1 MPRKESPTLTEAEL
15 RLMDI
20 LWDRGEAT
28 VGDVVNALAAASEPL
43 AYSSVLTTMRILERK
58 GYTRH
63 RKEGRAF
70 VYAPIVDRDAA
81 RSSAVRF
88 IMDRFFDRSAESM
101 MLNILQD
108 KDLDGD
114 ELERL
119 KKMIEESDSDD

>member
-1 MPRKESPTLTEAEL
+1 MPRKQSPTLTEAEL
-15 RLMDI
+15 RLMEI

-28 VGDVVNALAAASEPL
+28 VGDVVGALAALEPL

-70 VYAPIVDRDAA
+70 VYTPVVDRDSA

-101 MLNILQD
+101 MLNILQT
-108 KDLDGD
+108 KGLDNG

-119 KKMIEESDSDD
+119 KRMIEESDSE

>member
-1 MPRKESPTLTEAEL
+1 MPRKGSPTLTEAEL

-20 LWDRGEAT
+20 LWEHGEAT
-28 VGDVVNALAAASEPL
+28 VGDLVSALAASEPL
-43 AYSSVLTTMRILERK
+43 AYSSILTTMRILERK

-70 VYAPIVDRDAA
+70 VYMPIVDRDAA

-88 IMDRFFDRSAESM
+88 IMERFFDRSAESM
-101 MLNILQD
+101 MLNILQS
-108 KDLDGD
+108 KGLDSD

-119 KKMIEESDSDD
+119 KKMIEESDSE